1 MRASE
6 FQECFLHTSQLL
18 VCNAVRSKSIS
29 CTYLLTPV
37 QTHSARSKSIHG
49 TCSHLSNWHSCK
61 RACCRQKS
69 GHCRESLVAVHQ
81 LYLRSGDE
89 MLQKLI
95 CNSAPSKSF
104 FCTYLRP
111 WLRTCR
117 TEQVDSLYMLT
128 AEQLVQLQ
136 TCLFQANIKYMALNI
151 VAKSVTTLHQLDLR
165 SSDEMLWKEARN
177 G

>member
-1 MRASE
+1 
-6 FQECFLHTSQLL
+6 
-18 VCNAVRSKSIS
+18 
-29 CTYLLTPV
+29 
-37 QTHSARSKSIHG
+37 
-49 TCSHLSNWHSCK
+49 
-61 RACCRQKS
+61 
-69 GHCRESLVAVHQ
+69 
-81 LYLRSGDE
+81 

-128 AEQLVQLQ
+128 AEQLAQLQ
-136 TCLFQANIKYMALNI
+136 TCLFQANIRYMALKI
-151 VAKSVTTLHQLDLR
+151 VVKSVTTLHQLDLR